1 MSAALLTWDQLGRER
16 ALVAAIDWEM
26 TPALAFEV
34 FQLKSAEAWRHRGQD
49 EALYFYLSTWQ
60 GENRVYLVRK
70 SLRQS
75 EIIAEAPVPADLIQA
90 RAAEAAGQDNPRGQ
104 LPPGEAIKA
113 WLKNQLRG

>member
-1 MSAALLTWDQLGRER
+1 MPTWEELR
-16 ALVAAIDWEM
+16 ADRGLIRAIDWEM

-60 GENRVYLVRK
+60 GENKLYLVRR
-70 SLRQS
+70 SLKHS
-75 EIIAEAPVPADLIQA
+75 ETLAEVPAPPELIAA

-104 LPPGEAIKA
+104 LDPGPALIA
-113 WLKNQLRG
+113 WLKAQLQA